1 MMPIKEKG
9 YTHWEGELKKSRY
22 PWIPITRKGIKLAF
36 KKKFF
41 KFTFFLT
48 LIPAIVYL
56 AGIYISERLEDFAF
70 LAENSK
76 SVSFLKINPG
86 YFNSYFTQDFL
97 LFMIVVVLVFCG
109 AGLISDDLRYN
120 SLQLYFSRPI
130 TKKDYFL
137 GKASVIAFF
146 LFILTLIPG
155 IIFMLMKIIFSGN
168 LRFISDYPWLILS
181 VIGYSF
187 FITGFFA
194 FYTLFVSSVN
204 KNRRYVS
211 ILIFGIFIFSDIL
224 YGIFKGIFESEY
236 FSLLS
241 IKANIKQV
249 GAAFFGQKLPHNV
262 PWIYSFLVLLFICVL
277 AGFVLNKKVRGVEVA
292 Q

>member
-1 MMPIKEKG
+1 MSIKQKG
-9 YTHWEGELKKSRY
+9 YTHWDGELKTTRY
-22 PWIPITRKGIKLAF
+22 PWTPITKNGIKLAF

-48 LIPAIVYL
+48 LIPAIVFL
-56 AGIYISERLEDFAF
+56 VGIYISERLEDFAF
-70 LAENSK
+70 LTSDMEAT
-76 SVSFLKINPG
+76 SFLNVNPS
-86 YFNSYFTQDFL
+86 YFHSYFTNDFL
-97 LFMIVVVLVFCG
+97 LFMIVVILVFCG

-130 TKKDYFL
+130 KKKDYFL

-155 IIFMLMKIIFSGN
+155 IVFFLMKLLFSGN
-168 LRFISDYPWLILS
+168 FKFALDYPWLIFS

-194 FYTLFVSSVN
+194 FYTLFISSMN
-204 KNRRYVS
+204 NNRRYVS
-211 ILIFGIFIFSDIL
+211 ILIFGIYVFSDIL
-224 YGIFKGIFESEY
+224 YGILNGIFKSEY

-241 IKANIKQV
+241 LKADIKQV
-249 GAAFFGQKLPHNV
+249 GAAFFGESLPYDV
-262 PWIYSFLVLLFICVL
+262 SWIYSLGVILILCVV
-277 AGFVLNKKVRGVEVA
+277 AGFVLNKKIRGVEVA
-292 Q
+292 K

>member
-1 MMPIKEKG
+1 MSIKQKG
-9 YTHWEGELKKSRY
+9 YTHWDGELKTTKY
-22 PWIPITRKGIKLAF
+22 PWTPITKNGIKLAF

-48 LIPAIVYL
+48 LIPAIVFL
-56 AGIYISERLEDFAF
+56 VGIYISERLEDFAAF
-70 LAENSK
+70 LSHETEAT
-76 SVSFLKINPG
+76 SFLKINSG
-86 YFNSYFTQDFL
+86 YFHSYFTNDFL
-97 LFMIVVVLVFCG
+97 LFMMVVILVFCG

-130 TKKDYFL
+130 KKKDYFL

-155 IIFMLMKIIFSGN
+155 IIFLLMKLLFSGSFKFA
-168 LRFISDYPWLILS
+168 LDYPWLIFS

-194 FYTLFVSSVN
+194 FYTLFISSVN
-204 KNRRYVS
+204 NNRRYVS
-211 ILIFGIFIFSDIL
+211 ILIFGIYVFSDIL
-224 YGIFKGIFESEY
+224 YGIFNGIFKSEY

-249 GAAFFGQKLPHNV
+249 GAAFFGQKFPYDV
-262 PWIYSFLVLLFICVL
+262 SWIYSLLVLLVLCVL

-292 Q
+292 K

>member
-1 MMPIKEKG
+1 MSIKQKG
-9 YTHWEGELKKSRY
+9 YIHWEGELKKSKY
-22 PWIPITRKGIKLAF
+22 PWTPITKNGIRLTF

-48 LIPAIVYL
+48 LIPAVVFL
-56 AGIYISERLEDFAF
+56 VGIYVSERLEDFAF
-70 LAENSK
+70 LARD
-76 SVSFLKINPG
+76 VDAISFLNINPG
-86 YFNSYFTQDFL
+86 YFHSYFTNDFL
-97 LFMIVVVLVFCG
+97 LFMMVVILVFCG

-130 TKKDYFL
+130 KKRDYFM

-155 IIFMLMKIIFSGN
+155 IVFLLMKLLFSGS
-168 LRFISDYPWLILS
+168 FKFAFDYPWLIVS

-187 FITGFFA
+187 FITFFFA
-194 FYTLFVSSVN
+194 FYTLFISSMN

-211 ILIFGIFIFSDIL
+211 ILIFGVYLFSDLL
-224 YGIFKGIFESEY
+224 YGVLHDIFESEY

-241 IKANIKQV
+241 VKANIKQV
-249 GAAFFGQKLPHNV
+249 GAAFFGQKLPYGIS
-262 PWIYSFLVLLFICVL
+262 WIYSFLVLLLLCMV

-292 Q
+292 K

>member
-1 MMPIKEKG
+1 MSIKQKG
-9 YTHWEGELKKSRY
+9 YTHWDGELKTTKY
-22 PWIPITRKGIKLAF
+22 PWTPITKNGIKLAF

-48 LIPAIVYL
+48 LIPAIVFL
-56 AGIYISERLEDFAF
+56 VGIYISERLEDFAF
-70 LAENSK
+70 LTSDMEAA
-76 SVSFLKINPG
+76 SFLKINPG
-86 YFNSYFTQDFL
+86 YFHSYFTNDFL
-97 LFMIVVVLVFCG
+97 LFMIVVILVFCG

-130 TKKDYFL
+130 KKKDYFL
-137 GKASVIAFF
+137 GKASVIGFF

-155 IIFMLMKIIFSGN
+155 IIFFLMKLLFSGN
-168 LRFISDYPWLILS
+168 LKFAFDYPWLIVS

-194 FYTLFVSSVN
+194 FYTLFISSVN
-204 KNRRYVS
+204 NNRRYVS
-211 ILIFGIFIFSDIL
+211 VLIFGIYLFSDIL
-224 YGIFKGIFESEY
+224 YGILNGIFKSEY

-249 GAAFFGQKLPHNV
+249 GAAFFGQNLPYGV
-262 PWIYSFLVLLFICVL
+262 SWVYSLLVLLILCVL
-277 AGFVLNKKVRGVEVA
+277 AVFVLNKKIRGVEVA
-292 Q
+292 K